1 MFRNQITY
9 RPTSEQLNH
18 QFLQTENSLGIGNL
32 TFIWD
37 QDKNQLVLMMDTNQM
52 IGSDIKALLKGNR
65 LILEAPLISSY
76 NKPFRTH
83 LLGHEFRDE
92 FEEGF
97 SVIAFSEVKLK
108 YGYTYH
114 LVSCQAIDPKM
125 IKVVLGFSVWGRDLK
140 N

>member
-9 RPTSEQLNH
+9 KPTSEQLNH
-18 QFLQTENSLGIGNL
+18 QFLQKENSLGIGNL

-37 QDKNQLVLMMDTNQM
+37 LDKNQLVLIMDTSEM
-52 IGSDIKALLKGNR
+52 ISSDVKAFLKGSS
-65 LILEAPLISSY
+65 LVLEAPLNTPY

-83 LLGHEFRDE
+83 LLGQEFRDDYA
-92 FEEGF
+92 EGF
-97 SVIAFSEVKLK
+97 TLIAFSEVKLK
-108 YGYTYH
+108 YGYKYH
-114 LVSCQAIDPKM
+114 LISCQAIDPKM